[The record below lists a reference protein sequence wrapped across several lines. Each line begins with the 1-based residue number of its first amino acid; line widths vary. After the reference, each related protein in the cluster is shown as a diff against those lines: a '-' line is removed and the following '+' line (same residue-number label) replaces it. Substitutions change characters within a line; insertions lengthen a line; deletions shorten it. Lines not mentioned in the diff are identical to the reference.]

1 LAVKL
6 SKDVQMYV
14 LNAMMATDLPDIVFY
29 THKGRFKIRSGLF
42 LISSFQLL
50 DTILVPLFGR
60 LSSFQY
66 RFIFDLLSPQLI
78 GLRQSQ
84 HDASLISHRVL
95 PHEIVDG

>member
-1 LAVKL
+1 
-6 SKDVQMYV
+6 MYV

-60 LSSFQY
+60 LSLFSTALFLTCC
-66 RFIFDLLSPQLI
+66 RLNWTPITA
-78 GLRQSQ
+78 RC
-84 HDASLISHRVL
+84 
-95 PHEIVDG
+95 IVDLPSSPTTRDCRWMNIYY